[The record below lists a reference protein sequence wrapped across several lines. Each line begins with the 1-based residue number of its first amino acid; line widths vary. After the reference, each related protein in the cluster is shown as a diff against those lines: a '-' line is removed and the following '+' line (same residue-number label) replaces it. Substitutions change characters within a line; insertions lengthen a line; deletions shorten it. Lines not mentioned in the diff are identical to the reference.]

1 MQNTVEQKKAQQQYL
16 LDTGKKL
23 MLQYGIK
30 KTTVDD
36 IVEAAKI
43 AKGTF
48 YLYFKSKEDFFYQL
62 IAEINHNLY
71 KLAQTTIQTNYCGNL
86 KEAIKHYLDTLF
98 NTQEVTFYFREHNE
112 ISQLVAKFS
121 TENFTNTETDWIK
134 NLLVM
139 GNIDTE
145 KVKPAV
151 IHNYLH
157 IIFLTK
163 LSDLMIED
171 VRDETIKNLT
181 TMLLEYIFSGAK

>member
-1 MQNTVEQKKAQQQYL
+1 MKNTFEQKKAQQLFL
-16 LDTGKKL
+16 LDIGKKL
-23 MLQYGIK
+23 MLQYGIR

-36 IVEAAKI
+36 IVETAKI

-62 IAEINHNLY
+62 IAQINHDLY
-71 KLAQTTIQTNYCGNL
+71 KLAENTIQTNYRGNL
-86 KEAIKHYLDTLF
+86 KEAIKHYLDILF
-98 NTQEVTFYFREHNE
+98 NTQEVTFYFKEHNE

-121 TENFTNTETDWIK
+121 SENFTTTETDWIK

-171 VRDETIKNLT
+171 ARDECVKNLT
-181 TMLLEYIFSGAK
+181 NMLLVYIFSEAI